1 MKSRQEYIRLLEHLT
16 PTLKSEYGVKSLCIF
31 GSVARDEQK
40 EGSDVDV
47 CVDMEPKMF
56 LVIRLKRLLESV
68 LGSSVDVVRLRK
80 SLNPYLKSEIDR
92 DAIYVFR

>member
-1 MKSRQEYIRLLEHLT
+1 MKSRQEYIQLLERIT
-16 PTLKSEYGVKSLCIF
+16 PTLRNEFGVKSLCVF
-31 GSVARDEQK
+31 GSVAREEQG

-56 LVIRLKRLLESV
+56 LVIRLKRFLESV
-68 LGSSVDVVRLRK
+68 LESSVDVVRLRK
-80 SLNPYLKSEIDR
+80 GLNPYLKSQIDR